1 MMNNGKILRLSLIGI
16 AIFTIVSG
24 LLQMV
29 LPSLVLYIVSA
40 EVTPTSQHFFA
51 IIGMFMLLFNG
62 ALLQALISLQ
72 PQPIVLIWAGLQKFG
87 ASIAVCLA
95 VIKLIFSPF
104 ALLIA
109 GFDLLSGVLIFWYLL
124 RLRTFTPGY
133 TYEQPTA

>member
-1 MMNNGKILRLSLIGI
+1 
-16 AIFTIVSG
+16 
-24 LLQMV
+24 
-29 LPSLVLYIVSA
+29 
-40 EVTPTSQHFFA
+40 
-51 IIGMFMLLFNG
+51 MFMLLFSG
-62 ALLQALISLQ
+62 ALLQALISPQ

-104 ALLIA
+104 ALLLT
-109 GFDLLSGVLIFWYLL
+109 GFDLLSGVLIFWYLF